1 MINNFAILSKLLSE
15 RILLLDGSMGVFIQR
30 YKLSEEQFRGNRFKD
45 HPVDL
50 KGNNDI
56 LVLTQPEIIKG
67 IHRSYLEAGADI
79 IETNTFN
86 GTSISQADYKTEN
99 LVYEINFEAAKIA
112 KEVVKE
118 YSKKDK
124 PRFVAGALGPTNKTL
139 SVSPDVNDPGF
150 RSVTFDQ
157 MAASFKEQARGLID
171 GGADVLL
178 VETMIDTLNA
188 KAALYG
194 IMELCEETGNQIPIM
209 VSGSII
215 DLSGRT
221 LSGQNTEA
229 FWNSISHAKNLLS
242 VGLNCSLGPKQ
253 MRPFISELS
262 RIANVYIS
270 LYPNAGLPN
279 EFGGYDESPEAM
291 SKVLEEYAHEGF
303 LNIVGGC
310 CGTTPEHIKAFA
322 EIAKKYPPR
331 KIPDVKKYLRL
342 SGLEPLTLRPDTNFV
357 NIGERTNVTGSRK
370 FARLIKENK
379 YEDALSVA
387 KEQVEN
393 GAQVLDINMDEG
405 LINSEEAMTK
415 YLKLL
420 AVEPDIARVPIMLDS
435 SKWSVI
441 EAGLKCL
448 QGKGIVNSISMK
460 EGEEI
465 FKEHARKILRYGAA
479 VIVMAFDEQGQ
490 ADTLERKI
498 SICERAYKI
507 LTEEVGFPP
516 QDIILDPN
524 IFAVATG
531 IEGHNQYA
539 LNYIEAVRWIKK
551 NLPHAQVSG
560 GVSNISFSFRG
571 NNLVRE
577 AMHSAFLYHA
587 IEAGM
592 DMGIVNAG
600 QLFVYEEIP
609 KDLLERVE
617 DVLLNRRPDATERL
631 VEFANTLSQEV
642 KSEKQED
649 EWRKGSVEDRLKHA
663 LVKGIVDYI
672 DQDIEEA
679 RQKYSKPLD
688 VIEGPLMTAMNV
700 VGDLFGSGKMFLP
713 QVVKSARVMK
723 KAVAYLTAYLPT
735 SFQRKE
741 EKNQLQKEVD
751 LKTSPLRG
759 EAGRGAFG
767 WQTADPTLY
776 KLLKEFSEKYRS
788 NPTTAE
794 LILWEFLKSKQL
806 EGYKFRRQHIIGQY
820 IVDFVCLSKMLI
832 IEIDGLIHQLPE
844 NKESDEIRTQWLNQ
858 KGFEVIRFNNDE
870 VINVTEIVL
879 NKILASLK
887 IQEAKLN
894 LINEKN
900 VTLPL
905 GEGRGGAGTVLLAT
919 VKGDVH
925 DIGKNIVGVVLGCNN
940 YDIIDLGVMVPSDKI
955 LSTAIE
961 KNVDVIGLSGLITPS
976 LDEMVHIAKE
986 MERMKIDLPLLIG
999 GATTSRLHTAVR
1011 ISPAFSGTT
1020 VHVLDASK
1028 SVGVVS
1034 NLLNKDA
1041 KEIFSKG
1048 IQEEYNKLKSEHA
1061 KKQSEK
1067 EFLTIEQARKNKLN
1081 IDWSN
1086 YRIQKPNKLGVTVLQ
1101 NFSLEEIRKYIDWT
1115 PFFMTWE
1122 LKGKYPEIFN
1132 NTDYGKEAKQIFND
1146 ANKLLDRIIS
1156 ENLLSANGVFG
1167 LFPANSFED
1176 DIEIYSDESRKGILE
1191 TLNSIRQQTIKS
1203 KGIPNLALA
1212 DFIAPKES
1220 GVKDY
1225 FGMFAVTTGIGI
1237 EKIIEQF
1244 EKQHDD
1250 YNSIMTKAVADR
1262 LAEAFTELLH
1272 EKVRKDLWGYAAN
1285 EKLSDKDLIAEKY
1298 IGIRP
1303 APGYPA
1309 QTDHTEKL
1317 KIWKL
1322 LNVEKNTSII
1332 LTESLAM
1339 FPAASVCGLYF
1350 AHPDSKYFTVGK
1362 IGKDQVE
1369 DYRKRKG
1376 ISLKEAEKWLRPI
1389 LNYDEGE

>member
-1 MINNFAILSKLLSE
+1 MMFDTLKKILSE

-30 YKLSEEQFRGNRFKD
+30 YKLSEEQFRSNRFKNR
-45 HPVDL
+45 PVDL

-56 LVLTQPEIIKG
+56 LVLTQPEMIKE

-86 GTSISQADYKTEN
+86 GTSISQSDYKTEN
-99 LVYEINFEAAKIA
+99 FVYEINFEAAKIA
-112 KEVVKE
+112 KEVVNE
-118 YSKKDK
+118 FSKKSTNNQ
-124 PRFVAGALGPTNKTL
+124 RFVAGALGPTNKTL
-139 SVSPDVNDPGF
+139 SISPDVNDPGF
-150 RSVTFDQ
+150 RSVTFEE

-171 GGADVLL
+171 GGADILL

-229 FWNSISHAKNLLS
+229 FWNSISHTKNLLS

-253 MRPFISELS
+253 MRPFIEELS
-262 RIANVYIS
+262 RIANVFVS

-279 EFGGYDESPEAM
+279 EFGGYDESPEIMAEI
-291 SKVLEEYAHEGF
+291 LEEYAREGF

-310 CGTTPEHIKAFA
+310 CGTTPEHIKVFA

-379 YEDALSVA
+379 YEEALSVA

-420 AVEPDIARVPIMLDS
+420 AVEPDIARVPIMIDS

-460 EGEEI
+460 EGEEV

-479 VIVMAFDEQGQ
+479 VVVMAFDEHGQ

-507 LTEEVGFPP
+507 LTEEVGFPS
-516 QDIILDPN
+516 QDIIFDPN

-531 IEGHNQYA
+531 IEGHNQFA

-551 NLPHAQVSG
+551 NLPHAKVSG
-560 GVSNISFSFRG
+560 GVSNVSFSFRG
-571 NNLVRE
+571 NDLVRE

-600 QLFVYEEIP
+600 QLAVYEEIP

-617 DVLLNRRPDATERL
+617 DVLLNRRSDATERL
-631 VEFANTLSQEV
+631 VEFAGTITQDV
-642 KSEKQED
+642 KRETE
-649 EWRKGSVEDRLKHA
+649 EAVWRNLTVEERLKHA
-663 LVKGIVDYI
+663 LIKGIVDYI

-723 KAVAYLTAYLPT
+723 KAVVYLEPFIKTAHPPT
-735 SFQRKE
+735 PSQRE
-741 EKNQLQKEVD
+741 EAFKNNK
-751 LKTSPLRG
+751 
-759 EAGRGAFG
+759 FG

-776 KLLKEFSEKYRS
+776 KLLKDFSER
-788 NPTTAE
+788 NRLEPTNAE
-794 LILWEFLKSKQL
+794 LILWNFLKGKEL
-806 EGYKFRRQHIIGQY
+806 ENYKFRRQHIIGQY
-820 IVDFVCLSKMLI
+820 IVDFICLSKMLV

-844 NKESDEIRTQWLNQ
+844 NKESDEIRTAWLNKQ
-858 KGFEVIRFNNDE
+858 EFEVIRFTNEE
-870 VINVTEIVL
+870 VINDLKTVL
-879 NKILASLK
+879 EKILTAIKKQDSK
-887 IQEAKLN
+887 DA
-894 LINEKN
+894 
-900 VTLPL
+900 LPL
-905 GEGRGGAGTVLLAT
+905 GEGRGGAGTILLAT

-961 KNVDVIGLSGLITPS
+961 KNVDAIGLSGLITPS

-986 MERMKIDLPLLIG
+986 MERMKINLPLLIG

-1034 NLLNKDA
+1034 NLLNKET
-1041 KEIFSKG
+1041 KETFSKK

-1067 EFLTIEQARKNKLN
+1067 NFLTIEQARKNKLN

-1086 YRIQKPNKLGVTVLQ
+1086 TRIIKPKKLGVTVLQ
-1101 NFSLEEIRKYIDWT
+1101 NYSLEDIRKFIDWT
-1115 PFFMTWE
+1115 PFFLTWE

-1132 NTDYGKEAKQIFND
+1132 NTNYGKEAKKIFED
-1146 ANKLLDRIIS
+1146 ANQLLDKIIHDKLLT
-1156 ENLLSANGVFG
+1156 ANGVCG
-1167 LFPANSFED
+1167 LFAANSFD
-1176 DIEIYSDESRKGILE
+1176 DEIEIYTDDARAGILE
-1191 TLNSIRQQTIKS
+1191 TLNTIRQQTIKS
-1203 KGIPNLALA
+1203 SGIPNIAL
-1212 DFIAPKES
+1212 S
-1220 GVKDY
+1220 DY
-1225 FGMFAVTTGIGI
+1225 ISPRENGINDYIGMFAVTAGIGI
-1237 EKIIEQF
+1237 EKIIEHF

-1250 YNSIMTKAVADR
+1250 YNSIMTKAIADR

-1272 EKVRKDLWGYAAN
+1272 KKVRMDFWGYSED
-1285 EKLSDKDLIAEKY
+1285 EKLSNKDLIDEKY
-1298 IGIRP
+1298 IGTRP

-1309 QTDHTEKL
+1309 QPDHTEKL
-1317 KIWKL
+1317 KIWRL
-1322 LNVEKNTSII
+1322 LNVEKNTSIT

-1339 FPAASVCGLYF
+1339 YPAASVCGLYF

-1362 IGKDQVE
+1362 IGKDQVD

-1376 ISLKEAEKWLRPI
+1376 ISLREAEKWLRPI
-1389 LNYDEGE
+1389 LNYDEEIG